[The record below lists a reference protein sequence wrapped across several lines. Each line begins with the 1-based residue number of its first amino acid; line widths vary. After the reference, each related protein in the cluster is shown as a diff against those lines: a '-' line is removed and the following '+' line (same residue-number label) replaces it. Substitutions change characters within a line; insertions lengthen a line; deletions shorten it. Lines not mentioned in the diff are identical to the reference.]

1 MKTAINLKD
10 MQGRVLSV
18 GDRVA
23 YASYHN
29 LGLTIGLVQKLGRL
43 RAEVAPE
50 SKTAFSKTAESF
62 RTEDL
67 IKI

>member
-1 MKTAINLKD
+1 MKTTIKLKD

-23 YASYHN
+23 YSSHHN

-43 RAEVAPE
+43 RAEVTPE
-50 SKTAFSKTAESF
+50 SKTAFSNTAESF